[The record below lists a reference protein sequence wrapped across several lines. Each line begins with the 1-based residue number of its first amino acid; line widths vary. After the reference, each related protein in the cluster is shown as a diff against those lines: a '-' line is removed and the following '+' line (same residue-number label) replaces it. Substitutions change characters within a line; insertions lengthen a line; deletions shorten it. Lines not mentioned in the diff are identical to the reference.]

1 MTATLKSP
9 NAGFILYSFTK
20 SKMFIVIV
28 LKCQVL
34 NERKFARKRVILIH
48 NYCTKYSKKTTVKDQ
63 IINQINS

>member
-28 LKCQVL
+28 LKCQIS
-34 NERKFARKRVILIH
+34 NERQFARKRVILIH
-48 NYCTKYSKKTTVKDQ
+48 NYCTKYSKKTTG
-63 IINQINS
+63 

>member
-9 NAGFILYSFTK
+9 NAGFILYNFTK

-34 NERKFARKRVILIH
+34 NERQFARKRVILIH
-48 NYCTKYSKKTTVKDQ
+48 NYCTKYSKKTTG
-63 IINQINS
+63 

>member
-20 SKMFIVIV
+20 SKIIIV
-28 LKCQVL
+28 LKCQII
-34 NERKFARKRVILIH
+34 NEKQFARKRVILIH
-48 NYCTKYSKKTTVKDQ
+48 NYCTKYSKKTTDKDQ

>member
-28 LKCQVL
+28 LKCQIL
-34 NERKFARKRVILIH
+34 YERQFARKRVILIH
-48 NYCTKYSKKTTVKDQ
+48 DYCTNIRRRQQVKDQ